1 MSFSFTAQRLDKAA
15 YDCSW
20 GREVVVDQVRLRS
33 RFFSWLGTPSLLVV
47 IIALFFIGFVHS
59 TDGLRVFPADS
70 NVSITH
76 SDTSKAAASAEISSS
91 GLHCVGVGSCAIAV
105 LPAGLAFIVEFPR
118 QLTKTWFD
126 RFPSS
131 LSVKGPFRPPRRA

>member
-1 MSFSFTAQRLDKAA
+1 MSFSFTEKRLDTAA
-15 YDCSW
+15 SNCSW
-20 GREVVVDQVRLRS
+20 GGKIVVDQVRS
-33 RFFSWLGTPSLLVV
+33 GSGFFCWLSTPSLLVV
-47 IIALFFIGFVHS
+47 MIALFFIGFVHS
-59 TDGLRVFPADS
+59 TDGLTVFPADS
-70 NVSITH
+70 SVSITH

-126 RFPSS
+126 RVPSS